1 MIVKDCWRGSLTLPG
16 SVTVFSPKTPPT
28 YRRIYLL
35 SENKK
40 MFLDLEMHEYRV
52 DNKISIDKEFLI
64 QDPDGYL
71 LRFNN

>member
-28 YRRIYLL
+28 FRRIYLL

-40 MFLDLEMHEYRV
+40 IVLVMNSKYKLGILEIAR
-52 DNKISIDKEFLI
+52 
-64 QDPDGYL
+64 
-71 LRFNN
+71 